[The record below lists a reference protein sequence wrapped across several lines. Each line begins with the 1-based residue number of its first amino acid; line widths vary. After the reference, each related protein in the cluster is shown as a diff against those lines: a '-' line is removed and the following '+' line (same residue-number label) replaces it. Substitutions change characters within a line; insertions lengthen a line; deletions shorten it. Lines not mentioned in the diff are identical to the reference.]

1 MPKLKIKRGDNVV
14 VISGRDKGKQ
24 GKVLRVFP
32 AEARAIHYGE
42 REKRGIYG
50 EATSKDV
57 EELAEE
63 GIGVTSIP
71 WVPRQ
76 DS

>member
-1 MPKLKIKRGDNVV
+1 LEHVGPR
-14 VISGRDKGKQ
+14 
-24 GKVLRVFP
+24 FP
-32 AEARAIHYGE
+32 EEARAIHYGE